1 MWDLCSVCLC
11 VCVCVHTHTQSCL
24 TVCSP
29 MVCSPPG
36 SSVHGI
42 FRARILEWV
51 ASYSRGSSRPGDLT
65 CISDI
70 PCISRWALHCCDT
83 WEVPFVPWPG
93 IKPKSPALE
102 AQSLHRR
109 TASRV
114 LWIVLRKHICMSL
127 RRTSQ
132 EYFQML
138 FWMKTVPFIGSTIHK
153 VPFGMSC
160 FLDSLH
166 NPLEL

>member
-1 MWDLCSVCLC
+1 MYVFSVVVAPCSMWDLCSVCLC
-11 VCVCVHTHTQSCL
+11 VCVHAHTQSCL

-42 FRARILEWV
+42 FRARVLEWV
-51 ASYSRGSSRPGDLT
+51 ASSSRGSSRPGDWT

-127 RRTSQ
+127 RPYKSGVFSDALLNEDCSFHWEYHSQ
-132 EYFQML
+132 ST
-138 FWMKTVPFIGSTIHK
+138 FWQRP
-153 VPFGMSC
+153 
-160 FLDSLH
+160 
-166 NPLEL
+166 